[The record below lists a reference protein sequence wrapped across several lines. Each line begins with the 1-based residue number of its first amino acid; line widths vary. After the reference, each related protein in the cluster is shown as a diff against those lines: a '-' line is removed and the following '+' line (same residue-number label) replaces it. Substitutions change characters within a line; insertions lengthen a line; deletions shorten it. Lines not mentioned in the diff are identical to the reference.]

1 MSRIYV
7 VTSRADKKIARY
19 VRANTLNSAVRA
31 LADELYTATAATH
44 DQLYAAHKGGYE
56 ILDAAKVP
64 ECDGEVES

>member
-19 VRANTLNSAVRA
+19 VRANNLNAAVRA
-31 LADELYTATAATH
+31 LADELYTAQAATH

-56 ILDAAKVP
+56 ILDAARVT
-64 ECDGEVES
+64 ESDDEMGS